1 MDIQKVSFDYLGYYG
16 RLTLYDYHFPKL
28 AIGTNRLYYIH
39 DGSID
44 ITLGNEEKHL
54 VKGHLYLI
62 PNSLPNAMYTRYVDH
77 TCYNFFTFPRIQNS
91 SVIDIPLENEPI
103 LEAQIQALVVLVE
116 NVLWRDANR
125 GYMKF
130 VASSLYNILFLI
142 DEKSKITCFRDVQM
156 ENVIDYIHQHY
167 TSKISII
174 ELAEHFHMEEGTLIR
189 RFKRSTLMTPYRYIK
204 LLRVHYA
211 EELIKEGT
219 GTLEEI
225 AQLVGYA
232 DAPTLAHALKNCS
245 RLYTLYTKNARKN

>member
-16 RLTLYDYHFPKL
+16 RLTVYDYHFPKL

-62 PNSLPNAMYTRYVDH
+62 PNCLPNAMYTRYVDH
-77 TCYNFFTFPRIQNS
+77 TCFNFFTFPRIQNS

-103 LEAQIQALVVLVE
+103 LEAQIQALAVFVE

-130 VASSLYNILFLI
+130 VASSLYNLLFLM
-142 DEKSKITCFRDVQM
+142 DEKCKIVCSKDDAM
-156 ENVIDYIHQHY
+156 DHVIDYVHQFY
-167 TSKISII
+167 MNKLSVAD
-174 ELAEHFHMEEGTLIR
+174 LAEQFHMEEGTFIR
-189 RFKRSTLMTPYRYIK
+189 RFKRSVSMTPYRYIK
-204 LLRVHYA
+204 LLRVYRA
-211 EELIKEGT
+211 QELIQEGT
-219 GTLEEI
+219 RTLEEI
-225 AQLVGYA
+225 AQIVGYA
-232 DAPTLAHALKNCS
+232 DAPTLLHALKDFQ
-245 RLYTLYTKNARKN
+245 KWKI